1 MKLLL
6 FIMNIIMFNKFL
18 ILFLNT
24 NNNNNNNNNNPNH
37 YNNNNNYEV
46 SQQFKWKQ
54 MLVKSS
60 QI

>member
-24 NNNNNNNNNNPNH
+24 NNNNNNNNNPNH